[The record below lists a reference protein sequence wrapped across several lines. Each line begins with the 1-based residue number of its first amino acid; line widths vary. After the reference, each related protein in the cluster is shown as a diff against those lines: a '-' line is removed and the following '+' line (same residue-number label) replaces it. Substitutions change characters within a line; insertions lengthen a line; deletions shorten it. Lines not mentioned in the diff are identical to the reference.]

1 MKLEPFSWWCLK
13 YLIIPFAAA
22 GVVVFVVHQIL
33 LLFWDLRDQ
42 RLERKR
48 RRELYNHLHRN
59 LQERLRRPSRP
70 PADRP

>member
-1 MKLEPFSWWCLK
+1 M
-13 YLIIPFAAA
+13 
-22 GVVVFVVHQIL
+22 VHQIL

-59 LQERLRRPSRP
+59 LQECLRRPSRP